1 MHPDI
6 AELRTALAAL
16 EERVARMENGGAHKP
31 TGAVD
36 PDAFWALA
44 GLRERIASDSGSAGG
59 AVMLV
64 GSVALPDGA
73 AEWQQGASSAGLL
86 ETDWSET
93 SAALAALAH
102 PVRLELVRRILNGTH
117 ATADLA
123 ALEGLGTT
131 GQLHHHLRQ
140 LVSAGW
146 VRQSGRGS
154 YEVPAARVVPVLAVV
169 TAAQR

>member
-1 MHPDI
+1 MADEI
-6 AELRTALAAL
+6 SDLRTALAAL
-16 EERVARMENGGAHKP
+16 EARVADLERTSPPAP
-31 TGAVD
+31 ASSTD
-36 PDAFWALA
+36 PDVFWALA
-44 GLRERIASDSGSAGG
+44 GLRERIASDPGRAPG

-86 ETDWSET
+86 ETDWSD
-93 SAALAALAH
+93 SASALSALAH
-102 PVRLELVRRILNGTH
+102 PVRLELTRHILNGTH
-117 ATADLA
+117 ATAELA

-169 TAAQR
+169 MAAQR